1 MGSYIPSTI
10 AERKS
15 MLEFLGKTSMHELFN
30 HIPAELFL
38 SRPLDLPFGLS
49 ELEVRKKLEDLADQN
64 GIFKTIFRGAGAYNH
79 YIPSSVKYISAKEE
93 FVTAYTPY
101 QAEISQ
107 GLLQSIFEYQTMIC
121 ALTGM
126 DISNASVYDGA
137 TAAAEAVLMCQD
149 RGRNQ
154 VRVSAA
160 INPETLKV
168 VKTYCQAAGMTVVMI
183 PLKGGVTDTEALASS
198 IDDHTAA
205 VLVQQ
210 PNYLG
215 LIEDCERI
223 GEIAHAAS
231 AKYIMSCYP
240 VALALLKTPFE
251 CGADIATGEGQPL
264 GIPLSFGGPYLGYM
278 ACRAALLRRLPGR
291 IVGETTDVHGERAFV
306 LTLQARE
313 QHIRREKATSSI
325 CSNQALCAL
334 TASIYL
340 GALGPSGLISVAEQ
354 CHAKATYAAEQIS
367 AVAGFELAFS
377 GPFFNEFVTSCP
389 IPAEELMDQLEKK
402 GILGGYPIT
411 SGVDQIALGSS
422 PKSSDFPVK
431 LAKAN
436 DPSVNLSTAPNSL
449 SKLPEN
455 AILWC
460 VTEVNTKAEIDQL
473 VKIIKEVTGRCN

>member
-1 MGSYIPSTI
+1 MGSYIPSTM
-10 AERKS
+10 AERQS
-15 MLEFLGKTSMHELFN
+15 MLTALGKRSMQELFS
-30 HIPAELFL
+30 HIPSDLFL
-38 SRPLDLPFGLS
+38 SRPLDMPSGIA
-49 ELEVRKKLEDLADQN
+49 ELEVRRELEAMSN
-64 GIFKTIFRGAGAYNH
+64 KNKVFKTIFRGAGAYNH
-79 YIPSSVKYISAKEE
+79 YIPSSVSYISAKEE

-126 DISNASVYDGA
+126 DVANASVYDGA
-137 TAAAEAVLMCQD
+137 TAASEAVLMCQD
-149 RGRNQ
+149 RGRDK
-154 VRVSAA
+154 VLVSAA

-168 VKTYCQAAGMTVVMI
+168 VKTYCQAAGMNLTMI
-183 PLKGGVTDTEALASS
+183 PLKDGVTDKQALAAT
-198 IDDHTAA
+198 IDETTAT
-205 VLVQQ
+205 VLIQQ
-210 PNYLG
+210 PNYFG
-215 LIEDCERI
+215 MIEDGAGI

-240 VALALLKTPFE
+240 IALALLKTPKE

-278 ACRAALLRRLPGR
+278 ACQAAMLRRLPGR

-340 GALGPSGLISVAEQ
+340 GAMGPSGLISAAEQ
-354 CHAKATYAAEQIS
+354 CHAKASYAAKRIS
-367 AVAGFELAFS
+367 AVPGFELAFP

-389 IPAEELMDQLEKK
+389 IPAEELMDQLEAR
-402 GILGGYPIT
+402 GILGGYPIAF
-411 SGVDQIALGSS
+411 GENQIALGSS
-422 PKSSDFPVK
+422 PKTNDSSG
-431 LAKAN
+431 
-436 DPSVNLSTAPNSL
+436 NLSIASHSMSN
-449 SKLPEN
+449 LPEN
-455 AILWC
+455 TILWC
-460 VTEVNTKAEIDQL
+460 VTEVNTKVEIDQL
-473 VKIIKEVTGRCN
+473 VQIIKEVGGRCN